1 MGYMDELWP
10 IEGHSFYDIND
21 TNFQVHIKWSKNI
34 KKDYQ
39 KLSEEFFECGYK
51 ICEKI
56 VDCRHDNIKSDMW
69 FFPSMYLFRQGMEL
83 GIKALIADSSKC
95 HSKEQIT
102 KQAEASQRLV
112 YKHNSYLFYGRCT
125 RVQ

>member
-56 VDCRHDNIKSDMW
+56 VDCGHDNIKSDMW
-69 FFPSMYLFRQGMEL
+69 FFPSIIQL
-83 GIKALIADSSKC
+83 
-95 HSKEQIT
+95 
-102 KQAEASQRLV
+102 AEKVSAIIR
-112 YKHNSYLFYGRCT
+112 NGRCEI
-125 RVQ
+125 

>member
-39 KLSEEFFECGYK
+39 KLSEEFFECCFVWKDG
-51 ICEKI
+51 EA
-56 VDCRHDNIKSDMW
+56 
-69 FFPSMYLFRQGMEL
+69 ME
-83 GIKALIADSSKC
+83 
-95 HSKEQIT
+95 
-102 KQAEASQRLV
+102 R
-112 YKHNSYLFYGRCT
+112 
-125 RVQ
+125 